1 MHPYSRSEI
10 PHHESGIPAP
20 APEPAQETG
29 IDSHDTPLAQLLHLL
44 QGAHEP
50 VLADVGITRFAPA
63 RLDALHGSASREAE
77 ACLDRA
83 QLMIRLMEGALEGE
97 HPPEPTLLLGV
108 AQQVGRT
115 LADHRRWRDLADNAA
130 YYRDHPGVKA
140 RISAQL

>member
-1 MHPYSRSEI
+1 MHPYSKSEI
-10 PHHESGIPAP
+10 SHRESEVPT
-20 APEPAQETG
+20 PEMAM
-29 IDSHDTPLAQLLHLL
+29 DSHDTSLAQLLHLL

-50 VLADVGITRFAPA
+50 VLADAGITRFTPA
-63 RLDALHGSASREAE
+63 RLDTLHGGAVREAE

-97 HPPEPTLLLGV
+97 HSPDPALLLRV

-140 RISAQL
+140 LISAQL

>member
-1 MHPYSRSEI
+1 MHPYSRSETD
-10 PHHESGIPAP
+10 HQEDAD
-20 APEPAQETG
+20 AMPEGRAA
-29 IDSHDTPLAQLLHLL
+29 SNDTSLAQLLHLL

-63 RLDALHGSASREAE
+63 RLDALHGNASREAE
-77 ACLDRA
+77 SCLDRA
-83 QLMIRLMEGALEGE
+83 QLMLHLMEGALEGE
-97 HPPEPTLLLGV
+97 HPPEPALLLRV

-115 LADHRRWRDLADNAA
+115 LADHRRWRDLANNAA

>member
-10 PHHESGIPAP
+10 PHRDGG
-20 APEPAQETG
+20 EPAESRA
-29 IDSHDTPLAQLLHLL
+29 DSGDSADAGEASLAQLLHLL

-50 VLADVGITRFAPA
+50 VLADVGITRFPPD
-63 RLDALHGSASREAE
+63 RLDALHGGASHEAE

-83 QLMIRLMEGALEGE
+83 QLMLHLMEGALESE
-97 HPPEPTLLLGV
+97 RPPEPALLLRV
-108 AQQVGRT
+108 ARQVGRT